1 MRTMIHLSNVLT
13 YFLNYHQTAST
24 RMSSL
29 IPRRYFLSKLTS
41 SLAVLAGI
49 WPVITPLPC
58 RADTFHFDLV
68 TGPEVYTVAPPTTP
82 RRAPLFA
89 KRPPQVTKLPPNL
102 VNPYFAFIPL
112 WPNGKEID
120 YVALV
125 QFPPNKPPI
134 LIVDGDLD
142 GDLTNDPSVQWKTF
156 PYKAANGQQLTRY
169 EGDAVLHVHYSPDH
183 VVDLPM
189 HFILPDP
196 NDPNAAAYGQYL
208 IYLPD
213 YIRKGELILNNVKY
227 TAYLYDLLARGDFK
241 CDVSASF
248 PGSILLID
256 VNHNGKIDARGEI
269 YRADRPFNIGGI
281 TYQLTI
287 PDYDG
292 STVIVERSPKSV
304 PEILPPPDLSVGQI
318 APSFTATTL
327 KGNIVHFPQ
336 DYHGKRVLLY
346 FWGSWCP
353 HCRAQ
358 LPYVTAAYKKYH
370 SKGLEILGICIEPAN
385 YRDQLMA
392 FLKAHHITWPQVYD
406 GKYWETAEAQLYFIH
421 IVPYPILI
429 DGDSGRILA
438 GREQLLGP
446 ELDKTLAH
454 FLSTPSSAVSSTR

>member
-1 MRTMIHLSNVLT
+1 MRMMINLNSALT
-13 YFLNYHQTAST
+13 CFLNRLLIAKQKAGSSSFSRAIST
-24 RMSSL
+24 VLLGGSL
-29 IPRRYFLSKLTS
+29 LATS
-41 SLAVLAGI
+41 
-49 WPVITPLPC
+49 LPC

-68 TGPEVYTVAPPTTP
+68 TGPEVREVVPETTP
-82 RRAPLFA
+82 RRAPLFPQC
-89 KRPPQVTKLPPNL
+89 PPQVTKLPPNL

-125 QFPPNKPPI
+125 QFPPHKPPI
-134 LIVDGDLD
+134 LIVDADLD
-142 GDLTNDPSVQWKTF
+142 GDLTNDPPVQWKTF

-189 HFILPDP
+189 HFILLDP

-248 PGSILLID
+248 PGSLLLID

-287 PDYDG
+287 PDYDAARWWW
-292 STVIVERSPKSV
+292 S
-304 PEILPPPDLSVGQI
+304 
-318 APSFTATTL
+318 APQNRFQR
-327 KGNIVHFPQ
+327 FPL
-336 DYHGKRVLLY
+336 H
-346 FWGSWCP
+346 
-353 HCRAQ
+353 
-358 LPYVTAAYKKYH
+358 
-370 SKGLEILGICIEPAN
+370 
-385 YRDQLMA
+385 
-392 FLKAHHITWPQVYD
+392 
-406 GKYWETAEAQLYFIH
+406 
-421 IVPYPILI
+421 PI
-429 DGDSGRILA
+429 
-438 GREQLLGP
+438 
-446 ELDKTLAH
+446 
-454 FLSTPSSAVSSTR
+454 